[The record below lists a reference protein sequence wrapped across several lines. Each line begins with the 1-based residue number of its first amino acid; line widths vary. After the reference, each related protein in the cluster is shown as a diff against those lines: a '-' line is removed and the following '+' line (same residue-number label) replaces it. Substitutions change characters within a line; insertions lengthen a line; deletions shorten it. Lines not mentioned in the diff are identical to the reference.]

1 MSTAAE
7 RPVFVGRERERE
19 VLREAVQQAGNG
31 QLRLFLVEGEAGI
44 GKSRLLQE
52 ALAAAGRSGFH
63 TLYGKTEQLER
74 TLPFGAIRQL
84 LEPERTVPDGERAN
98 LAQRLFASLVAE
110 RPPGVDIRYR
120 VVEDVLDFVE
130 KLSTTSPVL
139 IALDDLH
146 WADPSSLLVLSNIGR
161 RLAHLPV
168 LLLGAY
174 RPLPV
179 NEALLLLVDGLTDRG
194 AFRLLLGPLAQDDA
208 TSLAT
213 QVLGSTP
220 DASTLK
226 TLDGA
231 GGNPLWLI
239 ELAQSLRDP
248 RARERTAPIDASVR
262 ATVLRRLAPMS
273 PATREI
279 LQVASVL
286 GTSFDVSHLALVVG
300 RSVVDLMPG
309 LDEAQRGAVL
319 ADTDGR
325 LAFRHDLVRDA
336 VYEDIAPSMRRALHL
351 EAGRTLARSGVPPIE
366 LAEHLVLGAGK
377 GDAEVVGWLR
387 DAGRDAAGR
396 SPPVAVELFE
406 AALELLEPTDPMR
419 NSVIAD
425 MLVPLVQCGR
435 VAEAE
440 ALARRALA
448 SATDRSLRDQLHAGL
463 LMILNRQN
471 RTEEHLKES
480 LVTYMGMTPLT
491 EVRLKTQAVVALIH
505 MGKMEEAR
513 RLHEEVMALAEQSG
527 DDEAMFVAG
536 GASFSLAAWQGHL
549 DDAIAAARLDLDRAR
564 KWIPS
569 PGLQMLAFALTHAD
583 QLEEARELL
592 VRGRPTA
599 EQGGN
604 VYGLVAYQW
613 RLLNLYFLTGEW
625 DDAIAEGEAAL
636 RTSVETGLRG
646 IFFQGG
652 AVLAEMVL
660 RRNDLARA
668 EEYLRRLDAAM
679 EVAKG
684 QRASGIFIEKLRGVL
699 AEARGDSPAAL
710 EAMDRAW
717 TTAVETGWVVAYTDV
732 GPELVRLLTA
742 AGDRARALEIADLVQ
757 MSAGRQNTASA
768 RAAAVRSRGLAT
780 GNTDLLVQAVTVMA
794 DSPRV
799 PVRADTLRD
808 AGAALLSTSEH
819 PRAVAML
826 NAALALYEQLD
837 AQHDVRAVEASLRT
851 VGVSRGR
858 RGPRARPA
866 HGWEALTTTELDVV
880 ALIAERLTARE
891 VGQRLFISPRTV
903 ETHVAH
909 VFTKLGCSSRAD
921 LRAAYARQEGR
932 KPFPSPR

>member
-1 MSTAAE
+1 VSTTAE
-7 RPVFVGRERERE
+7 RPAFVGRERERG
-19 VLREAVQQAGNG
+19 VLREAVQGAGNG
-31 QLRLFLVEGEAGI
+31 QLRLVFVEGEAGI

-52 ALAAAGRSGFH
+52 GLAAAGRSGFH

-84 LEPERTVPDGERAN
+84 LVPERTVRDSERAN
-98 LAQRLFASLVAE
+98 MAQRLFASLVAE
-110 RPPGVDIRYR
+110 RPPDVDIRYR
-120 VVEDVLDFVE
+120 IVEDVLDFVE

-146 WADPSSLLVLSNIGR
+146 WADPSSLLVLSNVGR

-179 NEALLLLVDGLTDRG
+179 NEALLVLVDGLTDRG
-194 AFRLLLGPLAQDDA
+194 ASRLVIDPLAKDDA
-208 TSLAT
+208 TRLAT
-213 QVLGSTP
+213 EVLGSEP
-220 DASTLK
+220 GPSTCR
-226 TLDGA
+226 TLAGA
-231 GGNPLWLI
+231 GGNPLLLI
-239 ELAQSLRDP
+239 ELARSLRDP
-248 RARERTAPIDASVR
+248 QTRERTAPIDPSVR

-273 PATREI
+273 PTTRET
-279 LQVASVL
+279 LQVAAVL

-300 RSVVDLMPG
+300 RSVVDLMPR

-336 VYEDIAPSMRRALHL
+336 VYEDIPPSMRRALHL
-351 EAGRTLARSGVPPIE
+351 ETGRTLARSGVPPIE
-366 LAEHLVLGAGK
+366 VAYHLVLGAGK
-377 GDAEVVGWLR
+377 GDTQVVGWLR

-406 AALELLEPTDPMR
+406 AALELLDPTDPMR
-419 NSVIAD
+419 SSVIAD
-425 MLVPLVQCGR
+425 ILVPMVQCGR

-440 ALARRALA
+440 VLARRALA

-471 RTEEHLKES
+471 RAEEHLKES
-480 LVTYMGMTPLT
+480 LVTYEGMTSLT

-505 MGKMEEAR
+505 MGRMEEAR
-513 RLHEEVMALAEQSG
+513 RLHEEVIALAEQAG

-536 GASFSLAAWQGHL
+536 GASYALAAWQGHL

-564 KWIPS
+564 KRIPS

-583 QLEEARELL
+583 HLEEARELL
-592 VRGRPTA
+592 VRGRVNA

-668 EEYLRRLDAAM
+668 EEYLGRLDAAM

-684 QRASGIFIEKLRGVL
+684 QRASGIFIDKLRGLL
-699 AEARGDSPAAL
+699 AEARGDSAAAL

-732 GPELVRLLTA
+732 GPELVRLLAA
-742 AGDRARALEIADLVQ
+742 AGDRARALEIADLVE

-780 GNTDLLVQAVTVMA
+780 GETDLLVQAVTVIA
-794 DSPRV
+794 YSPRV
-799 PVRADTLRD
+799 PMRADTLRD
-808 AGAALLSTSEH
+808 VGAALVSTPEH
-819 PRAVAML
+819 QRAVSML
-826 NAALALYEQLD
+826 DAALALYEQLD
-837 AQHDVRAVEASLRT
+837 AQHNVRAVEALLRT
-851 VGVSRGR
+851 VGISRGR
-858 RGPRARPA
+858 RGRRARPA
-866 HGWEALTTTELDVV
+866 QGWDALTKTELDVV
-880 ALIAERLTARE
+880 ALIAEGLTARE

-909 VFTKLGCSSRAD
+909 VFTKLGCSSRTD
-921 LRAAYARQEGR
+921 LRAAYAGREGL
-932 KPFPSPR
+932 KPVPSPR